1 MPADVD
7 SRHVFLVEE
16 MDEKDKQRVLVVD
29 DDTLMREVLKAILRS
44 EGFSV
49 AGEARDGQAGIALVE
64 RLRPDAVCL
73 DVNMPGI
80 SGLDTLKILR
90 EKFPDVRVVMITG
103 DASMTTVREAVSFG
117 AVGYI
122 IKPFNAGRVADALK
136 AALNPSSDSI
146 FS

>member
-1 MPADVD
+1 
-7 SRHVFLVEE
+7 
-16 MDEKDKQRVLVVD
+16 MDDKKSQRVLVVD

-44 EGFSV
+44 EGFNV
-49 AGEARDGQAGIALVE
+49 AGEAKDGQAGIAQVE

-90 EKFPDVRVVMITG
+90 QKYPEIRVVMITG
-103 DASMTTVREAVSFG
+103 DASMSTVREAVSFG

-122 IKPFNAGRVADALK
+122 IKPFNAGRVADTLRTALK
-136 AALNPSSDSI
+136 PTGDSI

>member
-1 MPADVD
+1 
-7 SRHVFLVEE
+7 
-16 MDEKDKQRVLVVD
+16 MDENNTQRVLVVD
-29 DDTLMREVLKAILRS
+29 DDTLMREILKAILRS
-44 EGFSV
+44 EGFKV
-49 AGEARDGQAGIALVE
+49 AGEAKDGQSGLEQVE

-90 EKFPDVRVVMITG
+90 ERYPEVRVVMITG
-103 DASMTTVREAVSFG
+103 DASMATVREAVSFG

-122 IKPFNAGRVADALK
+122 IKPFNAGRVADSLK
-136 AALNPSSDSI
+136 AALRPGGDSI

>member
-1 MPADVD
+1 
-7 SRHVFLVEE
+7 

-44 EGFSV
+44 EGFAV
-49 AGEARDGQAGIALVE
+49 AGEAKDGQAGLAQVE

-90 EKFPDVRVVMITG
+90 DKFPEVRVVMITG
-103 DASMTTVREAVSFG
+103 DASMATVREAVSFG

-122 IKPFNAGRVADALK
+122 IKPFNASRVADALK
-136 AALNPSSDSI
+136 TALNPSSDSI

>member
-1 MPADVD
+1 
-7 SRHVFLVEE
+7 
-16 MDEKDKQRVLVVD
+16 MDENNSQRVLVVD
-29 DDTLMREVLKAILRS
+29 DDTLMREILKAILRS
-44 EGFSV
+44 EGFKV
-49 AGEARDGQAGIALVE
+49 AGEAKDGQSGIEQVE

-90 EKFPDVRVVMITG
+90 EKYPQVRVVMITG
-103 DASMTTVREAVSFG
+103 DASMATVREAVGFG

-122 IKPFNAGRVADALK
+122 IKPFNAGRVADSLK
-136 AALNPSSDSI
+136 AALRPGGDSI